1 MDVHQLFR
9 KGIHQNI
16 GHDPHP
22 PGHHHNVHSMGLK
35 EANQLSIEGFSIRE
49 ATMIH
54 HFDMDAEAISPLM
67 GATVFVVNHQKW
79 NVCPKSTGLNGLDDG
94 LEIAAISGG
103 HHSDP

>member
-1 MDVHQLFR
+1 MDVHQSFR
-9 KGIHQNI
+9 KGIHQYI

-22 PGHHHNVHSMGLK
+22 PGHHHNVHLKGLK

-67 GATVFVVNHQKW
+67 GTAIFVVDHQQW
-79 NVCPKSTGLNGLDDG
+79 NLGPKSTGVDGLDDG
-94 LEIAAISGG
+94 FEIASIAGG
-103 HHSDP
+103 HYPNP